1 MIDTK
6 CPSIEFTAHDR
17 CDKCGAQ
24 AYAAY
29 KKDDLELLFCLHH
42 AKQHNLTLECEGWQ
56 PYYDLVALE
65 RLIEPERV
73 GV

>member
-6 CPSIEFTAHDR
+6 HPSIEFTANDR
-17 CDKCGAQ
+17 CDRCGAQ

-29 KKDDLELLFCLHH
+29 RKEAYELLFCLHH
-42 AKQHNLTLECEGWQ
+42 AKQHNLALEVDDWQ
-56 PYYDLVALE
+56 PFYDIAAIE

-73 GV
+73 HA